1 VVGTE
6 AAAIADDNTL
16 KAFVVVVV
24 GCKDDADAGDEV
36 AVRRVEGE
44 ETQGVKAQDRTE
56 TALVL
61 PVRLVLEELTTE
73 AGEHSLSA
81 VQM

>member
-1 VVGTE
+1 MVGTE
-6 AAAIADDNTL
+6 AVAIADDNTL
-16 KAFVVVVV
+16 KAFVVVV

-73 AGEHSLSA
+73 AREHSLSA

>member
-1 VVGTE
+1 MVGTE

-16 KAFVVVVV
+16 KAFVVVV

>member
-16 KAFVVVVV
+16 KAFVVVV